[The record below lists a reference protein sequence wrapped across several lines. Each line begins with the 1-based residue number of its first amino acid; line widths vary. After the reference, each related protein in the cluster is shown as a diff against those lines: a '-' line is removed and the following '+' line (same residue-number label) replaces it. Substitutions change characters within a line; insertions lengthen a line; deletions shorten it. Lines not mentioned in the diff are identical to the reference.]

1 MNLTFEKPDGSRVSI
16 NLLRG
21 TADYI
26 AEILRAENEGRPP
39 PPAPAQERQYHP
51 PSAHDPSPNLAHVP
65 GTVVQDDSSLAAAV
79 GVSLSLDEDYDSLVT
94 APERLQA
101 FNVQFK
107 QDLAHAVDCNTGRI
121 QLVGLQVL
129 DYISTFVCVCVCVC
143 VCLCA
148 AAGLCECTQCVRVFS
163 HTYTHKRIG
172 TYVHARI
179 HARTTHTYSRTST
192 SVIAL
197 AAFSW
202 WGCRRRT
209 VSAIC
214 CEHTNLRFE
223 FVLSSCDNA
232 RTR

>member
-1 MNLTFEKPDGSRVSI
+1 MVLTTFLSPAQFFRPQCASAYTRLHQLTSLLQGSVVNLTFEKPDGSRVSI

-129 DYISTFVCVCVCVC
+129 HYISTCVSVCLSVCVCVCVC
-143 VCLCA
+143 ALLLFYVSVHSA
-148 AAGLCECTQCVRVFS
+148 CVYF
-163 HTYTHKRIG
+163 HTR
-172 TYVHARI
+172 
-179 HARTTHTYSRTST
+179 THT
-192 SVIAL
+192 
-197 AAFSW
+197 
-202 WGCRRRT
+202 
-209 VSAIC
+209 
-214 CEHTNLRFE
+214 
-223 FVLSSCDNA
+223 NA
-232 RTR
+232 